1 MIAPDSALDHVTPYD
16 RFAWSD
22 ATVGEWLASG
32 EQRGALMA
40 YFGAAE
46 YHDLAALARRARHTP
61 PTDPALAVVVV
72 PGIMGSQLGIRRPP
86 PLPDDIVWI
95 DPVDIQHG
103 RLRSLRVAGPARIV
117 PLGVVLFSY
126 LRLKLQLRARGLAAE
141 FFDYD
146 WRLSTAEIGGVLAER
161 LRTHPASRLAIVAHS
176 LGGLVARAALAQPR
190 TRKVERVILLGTP
203 NDGSYAAVQA
213 LRGTDAVVRKVARL
227 APRDSAETLA
237 TEVYSSFASLYDL
250 LPPGNARTALFDA
263 AAWPRN
269 GPQPRVHL
277 LQAARADRERLAAPD
292 ERFMTIAGI
301 GQPTVTGVARRGD
314 DFLYTITRAGDG
326 TVPASSAALAGTR
339 GYFTRTAH
347 SDLTRDREVAAAVV
361 DLLRHGATRRLP
373 GHWRAT
379 NRAQA
384 HVSDAQL
391 RRLHASKVNW
401 GVLSPDERRVFLQNL
416 NEPVA
421 VKLRAPAKRAGK
433 KPRR

>member
-1 MIAPDSALDHVTPYD
+1 MTAPTPPCRRCAARTRWCARWRDSRRGIPRRHSPPRSTAALRASTTCCRRETRAP
-16 RFAWSD
+16 RCSTRRRGR
-22 ATVGEWLASG
+22 ATVPS
-32 EQRGALMA
+32 R
-40 YFGAAE
+40 
-46 YHDLAALARRARHTP
+46 
-61 PTDPALAVVVV
+61 VS
-72 PGIMGSQLGIRRPP
+72 ICCRP
-86 PLPDDIVWI
+86 
-95 DPVDIQHG
+95 
-103 RLRSLRVAGPARIV
+103 
-117 PLGVVLFSY
+117 
-126 LRLKLQLRARGLAAE
+126 
-141 FFDYD
+141 
-146 WRLSTAEIGGVLAER
+146 
-161 LRTHPASRLAIVAHS
+161 
-176 LGGLVARAALAQPR
+176 
-190 TRKVERVILLGTP
+190 
-203 NDGSYAAVQA
+203 
-213 LRGTDAVVRKVARL
+213 
-227 APRDSAETLA
+227 
-237 TEVYSSFASLYDL
+237 
-250 LPPGNARTALFDA
+250 
-263 AAWPRN
+263 
-269 GPQPRVHL
+269 
-277 LQAARADRERLAAPD
+277 RADRERLAAPD